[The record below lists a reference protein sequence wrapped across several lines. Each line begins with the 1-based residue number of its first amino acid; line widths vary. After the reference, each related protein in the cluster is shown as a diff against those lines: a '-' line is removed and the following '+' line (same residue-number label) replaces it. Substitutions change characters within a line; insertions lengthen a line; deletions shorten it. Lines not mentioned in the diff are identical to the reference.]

1 MGSLTVQ
8 KIKELA
14 KPGRYGDASGLYLN
28 IAKTGTKSWVQR
40 IWVEGRRLDKGL
52 GGYPKVSLAKAR
64 KVADANRVAVKQ
76 GRNPWTEPSKPVIS
90 VAAEM
95 AAIPTLR
102 EAAYRVHDNDCGGR
116 PASAGRWI
124 GRLESHIIP
133 KLGDTPVD
141 EITRAELSEI
151 IGPLR
156 RSNHETAR
164 KTKQALHD
172 VFKWAVAYG
181 FRVDNPADDAL
192 EVLLPKLKADVEH
205 RPALHHSEVRSA
217 VHKIRHSEARAA
229 TKLAFE
235 FLILTAARSGEVRH
249 ATWAEIQGDTWVI
262 PAARMKAKRDHRVP
276 LSWQAQTVLRRA
288 RELYREPDDSDF
300 DWPVEVSPDAV
311 IFPHPGSFKPL
322 SENALSDRA
331 KKSALSCVPHGF
343 RSSFRDWAAEL
354 SGASWECIELSLA
367 HKVGTSVEAAY
378 FRTDLMDERRPLMEA
393 WADYTDPTP
402 PPF

>member
-1 MGSLTVQ
+1 MGNLTAQ

-14 KPGRYGDASGLYLN
+14 KPGRYGDGSGLYLN
-28 IAKTGTKSWVQR
+28 IARTGTKSWVQR
-40 IWVEGRRLDKGL
+40 IWVDGRRLDKGL
-52 GGYPKVSLAKAR
+52 GGYPKVSLVNAR

-76 GRNPWTEPSKPVIS
+76 GRNPWTEPAKPTIS
-90 VAAEM
+90 VAAELT
-95 AAIPTLR
+95 ATPTFR
-102 EAAYRVHDNDCGGR
+102 EAAYRVHENDCGGR

-124 GRLESHIIP
+124 GRLETHIIP

-141 EITRAELSEI
+141 EITRAELAEI

-192 EVLLPKLKADVEH
+192 EVLLPKLKADVAH
-205 RPALHHSEVRSA
+205 RPALHHSEVQRA
-217 VHKIRHSEARAA
+217 IHKIRYSEARAA

-249 ATWAEIQGDTWVI
+249 ATWAEIDGDTWVI

-276 LSWQAQTVLRRA
+276 LSLQAQTVLRRA

-300 DWPVEVSPDAV
+300 VWPVEVPPDGV

-331 KKSALSCVPHGF
+331 KKSNLDCVPHGF

-378 FRTDLMDERRPLMEA
+378 FRTDLLDERRPMMQA
-393 WADYTDPTP
+393 WADYIDPTQS
-402 PPF
+402 PF